1 MKKMVIADDDF
12 LVRMYLRQL
21 LPWNEYGI
29 DVAGDVSNGRE
40 ALDLIQTSGADL
52 LLTDIC
58 MPVMDGLGL
67 IKSLHEQG
75 YAGHIL
81 VLSCHD
87 DFAYVK
93 EAMQLGIDDY
103 LLKNDLTPEAMQDF
117 LKKHMKTDSTTQAPE
132 TSGGIKKPASLDWT
146 KLFLEKSPSL
156 RSAIETAGLP
166 QALRM
171 AIPMRLAL
179 RGWKKRREMLDS
191 QDIAAFSQTFDEV
204 CQTAARKASAITHSP
219 MIKLWAIPADECA
232 AWALIIDCSALAKD
246 TAALHI
252 AQVLSRELSSLIQQY
267 FDLISIIYI
276 GAIQHSWPA
285 LSDSWETLAALS
297 GDEFYREGGYLSASS
312 ASPPALEVP
321 QSLQMTG
328 DMLIRSILKDDSAWQ
343 QQKEGF
349 EQELVTA
356 HLAIPVLIDWLSVL
370 TQSLNEPW
378 TPPTEGAFPETIGAF
393 LDIWSAY
400 LDAQRTEVTKHPLS
414 VRQALLFIN
423 EHYRENISLG
433 QVAEYV
439 HLSPAYFSTIFKRY
453 LGQGFSE
460 YLALRRLSAVR
471 GRLVSG
477 TERIKDIAESEG
489 FTDYQYFCRLFKRVV
504 GVSPSVYRKQG

>member
-1 MKKMVIADDDF
+1 M
-12 LVRMYLRQL
+12 L
-21 LPWNEYGI
+21 E
-29 DVAGDVSNGRE
+29 
-40 ALDLIQTSGADL
+40 
-52 LLTDIC
+52 
-58 MPVMDGLGL
+58 
-67 IKSLHEQG
+67 
-75 YAGHIL
+75 
-81 VLSCHD
+81 
-87 DFAYVK
+87 
-93 EAMQLGIDDY
+93 
-103 LLKNDLTPEAMQDF
+103 PE
-117 LKKHMKTDSTTQAPE
+117 
-132 TSGGIKKPASLDWT
+132 
-146 KLFLEKSPSL
+146 
-156 RSAIETAGLP
+156 
-166 QALRM
+166 
-171 AIPMRLAL
+171 
-179 RGWKKRREMLDS
+179 
-191 QDIAAFSQTFDEV
+191 DIAAFRQTFDEV

-285 LSDSWETLAALS
+285 LADSWQSLTALS
-297 GDEFYREGGYLSASS
+297 GDEFYRDGGHLQASS

-321 QSLQMTG
+321 QSLKMAV

-343 QQKEGF
+343 QQKADF
-349 EQELVTA
+349 EQELLKA
-356 HLAIPVLIDWLSVL
+356 HLATPVLTDWLSGL

-378 TPPTEGAFPETIGAF
+378 TPLAKSSFPETIGAF

-400 LDAQRTEVTKHPLS
+400 LDARRTEVTKHPLS

-489 FTDYQYFCRLFKRVV
+489 FTDYQYFCRLFKRIV

>member
-117 LKKHMKTDSTTQAPE
+117 LKKHMDLTTKAPE
-132 TSGGIKKPASLDWT
+132 ATDDRKEPASLDWAA
-146 KLFLEKSPSL
+146 LFLENNPSL
-156 RSAIETAGLP
+156 GNAIETAGLP

-171 AIPMRLAL
+171 AIPMRLAP

-191 QDIAAFSQTFDEV
+191 QDIAAFSQTFCEV
-204 CQTAARKASAITHSP
+204 CQTAARKASAITHSSG
-219 MIKLWAIPADECA
+219 ITLWTIPTDECA
-232 AWALIIDCSALAKD
+232 TWALIIDCSTLAKD

-252 AQVLSRELSSLIQQY
+252 AQVLSRELCSLIQQY

-285 LSDSWETLAALS
+285 LADSWQSLTALS

-321 QSLQMTG
+321 QSLKMAG

-343 QQKEGF
+343 QQKADF
-349 EQELVTA
+349 EQELLKA
-356 HLAIPVLIDWLSVL
+356 HLATPVLTDWLSGL

>member
-166 QALRM
+166 LALRM

-191 QDIAAFSQTFDEV
+191 QDIAAFSQTFGEV
-204 CQTAARKASAITHSP
+204 CQTAARKASAITHSSG
-219 MIKLWAIPADECA
+219 ITLWTIPTDECA
-232 AWALIIDCSALAKD
+232 TWALIIDCSTLAKD

-343 QQKEGF
+343 QQKADF
-349 EQELVTA
+349 EQELLKA
-356 HLAIPVLIDWLSVL
+356 HLATPVLTDWLSGL

-378 TPPTEGAFPETIGAF
+378 TPLAKSSFPETIGAF

-400 LDAQRTEVTKHPLS
+400 LDARRTEVTKHPLS

>member
-29 DVAGDVSNGRE
+29 EVTGDVSNGRE

-67 IKSLHEQG
+67 IKSLHEKG
-75 YAGHIL
+75 YTGHIL

-117 LKKHMKTDSTTQAPE
+117 LKKHMDLTTKAPE
-132 TSGGIKKPASLDWT
+132 ATDDRKEPASLDWAA
-146 KLFLEKSPSL
+146 LFLENNPSL
-156 RSAIETAGLP
+156 GNAIETAGLP

-179 RGWKKRREMLDS
+179 RGWKKRREMLEPE
-191 QDIAAFSQTFDEV
+191 DIAAFSQTFDEV

-285 LSDSWETLAALS
+285 LADSWQSLTALS
-297 GDEFYREGGYLSASS
+297 GDEFYRDGGYLSASS

-321 QSLQMTG
+321 QSLKMAG

-343 QQKEGF
+343 QQKADF
-349 EQELVTA
+349 EQELLKA
-356 HLAIPVLIDWLSVL
+356 HLATPVLTDWLSGL

-378 TPPTEGAFPETIGAF
+378 TPLAKSSFPETIGAF

-400 LDAQRTEVTKHPLS
+400 LDARRTEVTKHPLS

>member
-29 DVAGDVSNGRE
+29 EVTGDVSNGRE

-67 IKSLHEQG
+67 IKSLHEKG
-75 YAGHIL
+75 YTGHIL

-117 LKKHMKTDSTTQAPE
+117 LKKHMDLTTKAPE
-132 TSGGIKKPASLDWT
+132 ATDDRKEPASLDWAA
-146 KLFLEKSPSL
+146 LFLENNPSL
-156 RSAIETAGLP
+156 GNAIETAGLP

-179 RGWKKRREMLDS
+179 RGWKKRREMLEPE
-191 QDIAAFSQTFDEV
+191 DIAAFSQTFDEV

-285 LSDSWETLAALS
+285 LADSWQSLTALS
-297 GDEFYREGGYLSASS
+297 GDEFYRDGGYLSASS

-321 QSLQMTG
+321 QSLKMAG

-343 QQKEGF
+343 QQKADF
-349 EQELVTA
+349 EQELLKA
-356 HLAIPVLIDWLSVL
+356 HLATPVLTDWLSGL

-378 TPPTEGAFPETIGAF
+378 TPLAKSSFPETIGAF

-400 LDAQRTEVTKHPLS
+400 LDARRTEVTKHPLS

-489 FTDYQYFCRLFKRVV
+489 FTDYQYFCRLFKRIV